1 MPLPT
6 TKIAHLDISRLI
18 CGSNNFY
25 GYSHISAA
33 RDRWLRK
40 HFTVD
45 RVVEVLATCG
55 RLGVNAIVSGPNPDL
70 YEALR
75 RLEDQTGFHMNWMV
89 TPWGDSL
96 EELKKGIDQCKDWG
110 AEICMPHTSYIEA
123 NLKIREGEISTLREA
138 LGYIRDSGMI
148 PGISSH
154 RPEALGICT
163 QRGYDVEL
171 MILPLNTLGFLCS
184 LEVEWQSRIIR
195 DCPKPV
201 LVIKPLAAGRISP
214 EPGFT
219 FVYNRIKPIDL
230 VAVGVLSSEEM
241 EENVALVEAILA
253 GKEPD
258 IELQETRSK
267 ATLQTST
274 P

>member
-1 MPLPT
+1 MPIPT

-33 RDRWLRK
+33 RDKWLRK
-40 HFTVD
+40 HFTTD
-45 RVVEVLATCG
+45 RVVEVLTTCA

-75 RLEDQTGFHMNWMV
+75 RLEDGTGFHMNWMV
-89 TPWGDSL
+89 TPWGESL
-96 EELKKGIDQCKDWG
+96 DELKKGIDQCKAWE

-123 NLKIREGEISTLREA
+123 NLRINEGEVATLREA
-138 LGYIRDSGMI
+138 LDYIRDSGMI

-219 FVYNRIKPIDL
+219 FVYNRIKPIDI
-230 VAVGVLSSEEM
+230 VAVGVLGSEEM
-241 EENVALVEAILA
+241 EENVALVEAIIA
-253 GKEPD
+253 GEEPN

-267 ATLQTST
+267 ATMQTAT
-274 P
+274 K

>member
-6 TKIAHLDISRLI
+6 SRIGHLEISRLI

-25 GYSHISAA
+25 GFSHITAA
-33 RDRWLRK
+33 RDKWLRK

-45 RVVEVLATCG
+45 RVVEVLASCG

-75 RLEDQTGFHMNWMV
+75 RLEDETGFHMVWMP
-89 TPWGDSL
+89 TPFGNSL
-96 EELKKGIDQCKDWG
+96 EELKQGIDQCKAWG

-123 NLKIREGEISTLREA
+123 NLKIKEGEISTLRDA
-138 LGYIRDSGMI
+138 LDTIRDSGMI

-154 RPEALGICT
+154 RPEALGICVD
-163 QRGYDVEL
+163 RGYDVEL
-171 MILPLNTLGFLCS
+171 MILPLNTLGFLCAF
-184 LEVEWQSRIIR
+184 EVEWQSRIIR

-214 EPGFT
+214 QPGFT
-219 FVYNRIKPIDL
+219 FVYNQIKPTDI

-241 EENVALVEAILA
+241 EENVAIVEGILS
-253 GKEPD
+253 GREPE

-267 ATLQTST
+267 ANVRK
-274 P
+274 